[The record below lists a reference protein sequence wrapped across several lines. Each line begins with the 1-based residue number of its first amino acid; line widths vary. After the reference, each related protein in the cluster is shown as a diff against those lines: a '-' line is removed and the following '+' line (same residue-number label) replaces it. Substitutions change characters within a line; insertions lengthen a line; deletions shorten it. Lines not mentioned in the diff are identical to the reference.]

1 MLMTRKVQ
9 IMILEKIAIDF
20 RCRGCSM
27 IRRIDAQ
34 FGDRVGDHLPQGWVM
49 ETLGVTCQ
57 SCVSTSAAPTRHDK
71 ADEKREEVRKLRM
84 PSAEMTSLETP
95 VQAAVSPLVSDTC
108 TRCEKL
114 ISETESWR
122 PDPEAIGFAKAH
134 RQCLIKSHL
143 DAEVK
148 K

>member
-1 MLMTRKVQ
+1 
-9 IMILEKIAIDF
+9 MILEKIAIDF

-49 ETLGVTCQ
+49 ETLGVACQ
-57 SCVSTSAAPTRHDK
+57 SCANSPAAPTRHDK

-84 PSAEMTSLETP
+84 PSAEVTTLESP
-95 VQAAVSPLVSDTC
+95 IHAAVSPLVSDDC
-108 TRCEKL
+108 TRCHKL
-114 ISETESWR
+114 IAETESWR
-122 PDPEAIGFAKAH
+122 PDPEATGFAKAH

-143 DAEVK
+143 DTEVK